1 MAIGNN
7 ELISYIKSF
16 VLNPMGYPIY
26 LFLNE
31 LIKRNSYTQSSTL
44 YRITNNVTNN
54 PVVSV
59 EDFLDSLS
67 STSAIARFNFNAS
80 FDASIP
86 RSLHVTAS
94 NLIVKLDSTNSD
106 DQIWLEK
113 YGSKATYVRFYM
125 NYLTDLDSAIPLKV
139 CDIRLVSN
147 LKSL

>member
-44 YRITNNVTNN
+44 YRVTNNVTNN

-67 STSAIARFNFNAS
+67 STNVIARFNFNAS

-125 NYLTDLDSAIPLKV
+125 NYLADLDSAIPLKV
-139 CDIRLVSN
+139 YDIRLVSN
-147 LKSL
+147 LNQL